1 MNIIEVNKENCKE
14 IFKKLYDGS
23 AMTVTGIIMDELN
36 QYIDVFKE
44 KCGLHDDF
52 KIYHF
57 TGKIYNDFYKMKDDN
72 RYPADLDFISIELSD
87 MDNYMGVRPMIRWF
101 DDIVEND
108 KSRNR
113 KRCVY

>member
-44 KCGLHDDF
+44 
-52 KIYHF
+52 
-57 TGKIYNDFYKMKDDN
+57 
-72 RYPADLDFISIELSD
+72 
-87 MDNYMGVRPMIRWF
+87 
-101 DDIVEND
+101 
-108 KSRNR
+108 
-113 KRCVY
+113 RCVY